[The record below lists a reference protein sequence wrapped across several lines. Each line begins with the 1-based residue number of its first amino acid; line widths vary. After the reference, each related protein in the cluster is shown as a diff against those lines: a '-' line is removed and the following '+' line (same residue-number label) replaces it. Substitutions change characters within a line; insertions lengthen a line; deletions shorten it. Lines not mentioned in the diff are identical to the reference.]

1 MDRQRLTI
9 TIKKNLIDK
18 IDATIDGTRIR
29 NRSHAIEY
37 LLSQALKPPV
47 TQAVILAGGQ
57 GVKLRPLTYEIP
69 KSLIPV
75 RGKPILEYQIETL
88 RNADVRN
95 IILAIGHLGEKIK
108 EHFGNGTKLGVKITY
123 SEESKPLGTAGAL
136 ANCFQLLE
144 NNPFLVIHG
153 DSLID
158 IDLTEP
164 IRFHDNLKKVVA
176 TLVLSTVSDPT
187 AYGNVL
193 LKGSKIVDFIEKPA
207 KKQATSHLVST
218 GVYVLEP
225 TIFDYIPEKM
235 PAMLEDVFP
244 KLAQKGLLGGF
255 PFAGQWFDVSTP
267 KLYEKAIAQ
276 WQKT

>member
-9 TIKKNLIDK
+9 TIKKNLISK
-18 IDATIDGTRIR
+18 IDMTIDGTRIR

-47 TQAVILAGGQ
+47 SQAVILAGGE
-57 GVKLRPLTYEIP
+57 GVKLRPLTFEIP

-75 RGKPILEYQIETL
+75 RGKPILEYQIESL
-88 RNADVRN
+88 RNADIRD

-108 EHFGNGTKLGVKITY
+108 DHFGNGGKFGVKISY
-123 SEESKPLGTAGAL
+123 SEESKSLGTAGAL

-144 NNPFLVIHG
+144 SNPFLVIHG

-164 IRFHDNLKKVVA
+164 IRFHDDLKNVIA
-176 TLVLSTVSDPT
+176 TIVLSTVSDPT

-193 LKGSKIVDFIEKPA
+193 LKGSKIIDFIEKPA
-207 KKQATSHLVST
+207 QKETTSHLVST

-225 TIFDYIPEKM
+225 DIFDYIPEKM
-235 PAMLEDVFP
+235 PAMLEDLFP
-244 KLAQKGLLGGF
+244 QLAKKGVLGGF
-255 PFAGQWFDVSTP
+255 TFAGQWFDVSTP
-267 KLYEKAIAQ
+267 KLYEQAIAQ
-276 WQKT
+276 WQKS